1 MFRFMAAQKA
11 QHPMRT
17 LARLLGVSPSGYYAW
32 RRRGPSP
39 HAQRDTELRTCIRA
53 IHEASRGTYGVPRV
67 HAELRLGHGIPCGRK
82 RVARLMHLAGLAGIH
97 RRRNRGCTRRDPR
110 RPLFPDRVQRDF
122 QPPAPNRLWVA
133 DLTQHRTT
141 EGWLYA
147 GVVLDA
153 FSRRVVGWALAA
165 RPLTA
170 LTVNAVCMAV
180 RTRRPAAGTVHH
192 SDHGAQYTA
201 VRFGVTLQAAGLQG
215 SMGGLGDPRDNA
227 VAESF
232 FATLQ
237 TELLDRQV
245 WHTRQQLGT
254 AFFEYV
260 EVFYNRQR
268 RHSTLNYLSP
278 VEYERRWDALQQV
291 AYTQAHN
298 VSGSVSTKSG

>member
-1 MFRFMAAQKA
+1 MFRFVAEQKA
-11 QHPMRT
+11 QHPVRT

-39 HAQRDTELRTCIRA
+39 HAQRDAELSTCIRE
-53 IHEASRGTYGVPRV
+53 IHRRSRGTYGAPRV
-67 HAELRLGHGIPCGRK
+67 HAELCLGQGIRCGRK
-82 RVARLMHLAGLAGIH
+82 RVARLLRTAGLAGVH
-97 RRRNRGCTRRDPR
+97 RRRSRGCTRRDPR

-133 DLTQHRTT
+133 DLTQHRTA

-153 FSRRVVGWALAA
+153 FSRRVIGWALDD
-165 RPLTA
+165 RPLTK
-170 LTVNAVCMAV
+170 LTVNAVSMAV
-180 RTRRPAAGTVHH
+180 RNRRPPAGAVHH

-201 VRFGVTLQAAGLQG
+201 SSFGLTLRAAGLQG
-215 SMGGLGDPRDNA
+215 SMGRLGDARDNA

-237 TELLDRQV
+237 TELLDRCAWQ
-245 WHTRQQLGT
+245 TRRQLQT

-268 RHSTLNYLSP
+268 RHSTLGYLSP
-278 VEYERRWDALQQV
+278 AEYEGRWHAQQHR
-291 AYTQAHN
+291 AILR
-298 VSGSVSTKSG
+298 SPS